1 MATHK
6 GGLTGLIYKDFSKRQ
21 KSGVWSLSEH
31 YRNTNYIRDTN
42 IPFNYL
48 ALGCYDTNELYVY
61 DTFFNTKLSTNLF
74 NLSGIV
80 LALDFNYEKNLL
92 AIGLSEP
99 PYFKVF
105 RTDDFTEILIPYLPI
120 KPVNC
125 VKFDYLGEKLY
136 ISYITDE
143 EPYLSLYDTSTFLSL
158 TDEPSGYSL
167 TDLSSAVSLLLPS
180 SGCLLYESSDEY
192 SLTELSD
199 TYSLTELV
207 SGCPFTYSQNCFLD
221 TLLSTSGYSITDP
234 PTGYSLTEVSSGYS
248 LTELLSGCLLLPSEI
263 TYSLT
268 NMPSEILAELLS
280 SGSGG
285 YLPDLAAYQIKK
297 QITNINISNN
307 NLYLSIA
314 YYDTLNN
321 SNKDYTQNLS
331 IYKLNPT
338 TKEYTLNINNS
349 TNINDNN
356 INYDLNTGTITSSQ
370 FLEDYNLLVLSH
382 YRYPYIS
389 FFDYTSNQKSTTH
402 NITTITSKINII
414 AKTQDNNLLLLATD
428 KSPYLYFYD
437 LLNKNL
443 TLAPSDIFTSPITSI
458 SLSLNDK
465 FLFISEEN
473 KSHLFDFSLRDFSI
487 PIELSIQ
494 PSSKVISSIF
504 FYGPQAEYGE
514 YLKSDFSINSIDNSS
529 ILVVDRNN
537 NAILANNT
545 NQEIIHRNV
554 FRSIFLD
561 NSTILSIRSDGK
573 ILSNNSNLSFST
585 YNNILDISSVNYRLV
600 FLDVFGS
607 VSIPITS
614 SFMPEELV
622 YISKY
627 MSQNIKQISSGYFTL
642 LVLTNSG
649 EVLSS
654 NTSFYNPGDL
664 PEIKQISSGYYHV
677 ALLTSS
683 NTVISYTNLE
693 NDIYSLTNTSS
704 WENIQQVSCGQ
715 YHTLGL
721 TTTNRLVFTG
731 DTSLFDTTSLLNE
744 ENVIY
749 IESGPSSIIL
759 VFADGSI
766 KTYPSIDNL
775 SNIKLLF

>member
-99 PYFKVF
+99 PYLKVF

-494 PSSKVISSIF
+494 PSSKVISSTF